1 MKSRIMLMA
10 DEGKII
16 TNGETYG
23 RIIYLAEEQTD
34 EGFYEIPEAEYEK
47 IKKAEEKNVNADS
60 L

>member
-34 EGFYEIPEAEYEK
+34 EGFYEIPESEYEK
-47 IKKAEEKNVNADS
+47 IKAEEENIDANS